1 VHSPTLLIL
10 AAILMGLMASM
21 LLAAWRFNRQIAGF
35 GAWTLSYFSGF
46 LFCISL
52 LLRPALPE
60 IASVL
65 AAQLCVFLMAY
76 LSLTGTRAYIGL
88 PALPKAYPL
97 LGLAALLSVST
108 WFTLIQPDGG
118 VRFAVSSLVI
128 GSLFLLCAR
137 TIAQGKIHDYPAR
150 YLCAT
155 ASGGHGLFLLLR
167 PWLFALGS
175 NGLFDEQQAIALS
188 QFVII
193 ESIVA
198 IVLMAFAIV
207 MLANERVTLE
217 LRSIADCDPLTGTFN
232 RRSFLTLLDKGI
244 SNAGRE
250 HSPLSVMLIDL
261 DHFKKIN
268 DTWGHQTGDEALRH
282 FVAVAETCIRHS
294 DVIGRM
300 GGEEFAIFLPH
311 AGLNEAMAAANRLRL
326 AVETQ
331 PVANGQNPIG
341 LSASIGVADWL
352 PGETAETALARA
364 DAAMYRAKRR
374 GRNRVEPA
382 PASHGA
388 ADDRQASGN
397 LPAAELSPE

>member
-1 VHSPTLLIL
+1 MHSPTLLIL
-10 AAILMGLMASM
+10 AAILMGIMALM

-35 GAWTLSYFSGF
+35 GAWTLAYLSGF

-65 AAQLCVFLMAY
+65 AAQVFIFLMAY
-76 LSLTGTRAYIGL
+76 LNLTGTRAYIGL
-88 PALPKAYPL
+88 PVLPKAYPM
-97 LGLAALLSVST
+97 LGLAALLVVST
-108 WFTLIQPDGG
+108 WFTLVEPNGG
-118 VRFAVSSLVI
+118 ARFAVSSLMI
-128 GSLFLLCAR
+128 GSIFLLCAR
-137 TIAQGKIHDYPAR
+137 TIAKGKIHDYPAR
-150 YLCAT
+150 YLYAT
-155 ASGGHGLFLLLR
+155 ASGFHGLFLLLR

-193 ESIVA
+193 ESIVT

-217 LRSIADCDPLTGTFN
+217 LRSVADCDPLTGTFN
-232 RRSFLTLLDKGI
+232 RRSFLTLLDKSI
-244 SNAGRE
+244 SVAVRGNT
-250 HSPLSVMLIDL
+250 PLSVMLVDL

-282 FVAVAETCIRHS
+282 FVAVAENCVRHG

-311 AGLNEAMAAANRLRL
+311 AGLVEAMAAANRLL
-326 AVETQ
+326 VAIETH
-331 PVANGQNPIG
+331 PVANEPTPI
-341 LSASIGVADWL
+341 SMTASIGVADWQ
-352 PGETAETALARA
+352 PGETAETVLNRA
-364 DAAMYRAKRR
+364 DESMYRAKRR
-374 GRNRVEPA
+374 GRNRVEQAPTNNRQGDDWPHPGNSPA
-382 PASHGA
+382 TDPSL
-388 ADDRQASGN
+388 D
-397 LPAAELSPE
+397 